1 MMVEVTG
8 IIVAGGRSS
17 RMGQDK
23 AMLQLGGVTVLERIS
38 AVLGQVAQRVI
49 VVARDTQQYRRFGLE
64 TTTDLYPGL
73 GPLSGIHAGLS
84 ASNTEWG
91 IVVACDMPFVQPEV
105 LRALIAHT
113 TDWAAVQKTT
123 SDQRKQEAE
132 GEQALMGGNGL
143 LNRATESALQAVI
156 TSVDGR
162 IHPLLG
168 MYHRSVLPSAEHCL
182 RNGRLRLI
190 GWLDLL
196 NVRYATAD
204 DGPGASLEMWQQAV
218 FNMNNPQDYQLTVNR
233 LEHMQDL
240 PDVQKT
246 QKIQSDNHI
255 KDRKEISKD
264 EREGR

>member
-1 MMVEVTG
+1 MVDVTG

-23 AMLQLGGVTVLERIS
+23 AMLQLGGVAVLERIS

-64 TTTDLYPGL
+64 MTTDLYPSL

-105 LRALIAHT
+105 LRALVAQT
-113 TDWAAVQKTT
+113 TDWGAVQKTT

-143 LNRATESALQAVI
+143 LIQPTESSLQAVI
-156 TSVDGR
+156 ASVDGR
-162 IHPLLG
+162 IHPLLAV
-168 MYHRSVLPSAEHCL
+168 YHQSVLPSAEECL
-182 RNGRLRLI
+182 RSGRLRLTD
-190 GWLDLL
+190 WLDKL
-196 NVRYATAD
+196 NVRYAKVED
-204 DGPGASLEMWQQAV
+204 LPGVSEDIWHKAA
-218 FNMNNPQDYQLTVNR
+218 FNMNNPQDYQLAIEQLKHSVQQNTQAMQTMQTVR
-233 LEHMQDL
+233 EA
-240 PDVQKT
+240 
-246 QKIQSDNHI
+246 QSVKNL
-255 KDRKEISKD
+255 KEI
-264 EREGR
+264 RED

>member
-1 MMVEVTG
+1 MVEVTG

-38 AVLGQVAQRVI
+38 AVLGQVVQRVI
-49 VVARDTQQYRRFGLE
+49 VVARDPQQYRRFGLE
-64 TTTDLYPGL
+64 MTTDLYPGL

-113 TDWAAVQKTT
+113 T
-123 SDQRKQEAE
+123 
-132 GEQALMGGNGL
+132 
-143 LNRATESALQAVI
+143 ESALQAVI

-168 MYHRSVLPSAEHCL
+168 MYHRSVLPSAEQCL

-190 GWLDLL
+190 DWLDLL
-196 NVRYATAD
+196 NVRYATVD
-204 DGPGASLEMWQQAV
+204 DWPGASLEMWQQAV
-218 FNMNNPQDYQLTVNR
+218 FNMNNPQDYQLTVNQ
-233 LEHMQDL
+233 LEHIHDV

-246 QKIQSDNHI
+246 EENP
-255 KDRKEISKD
+255 E
-264 EREGR
+264 

>member
-1 MMVEVTG
+1 MVMVEVTG

-38 AVLGQVAQRVI
+38 AVLGQVVQRVI
-49 VVARDTQQYRRFGLE
+49 VVARDPQQYRRFGLE
-64 TTTDLYPGL
+64 MTTDLYPGL

-123 SDQRKQEAE
+123 SDQRKQEVE
-132 GEQALMGGNGL
+132 GEQALMGGSGL
-143 LNRATESALQAVI
+143 LIQPTESALQAVI

-168 MYHRSVLPSAEHCL
+168 MYHRSVLPSAEQCL

-190 GWLDLL
+190 DWLDLL
-196 NVRYATAD
+196 NVRYATVD
-204 DGPGASLEMWQQAV
+204 DWPGASLEMWQQAV
-218 FNMNNPQDYQLTVNR
+218 FNMNNPQDYQLTVNQ
-233 LEHMQDL
+233 LEHIHDV

-246 QKIQSDNHI
+246 EKNP
-255 KDRKEISKD
+255 
-264 EREGR
+264 ERGSHQGQEGSSER